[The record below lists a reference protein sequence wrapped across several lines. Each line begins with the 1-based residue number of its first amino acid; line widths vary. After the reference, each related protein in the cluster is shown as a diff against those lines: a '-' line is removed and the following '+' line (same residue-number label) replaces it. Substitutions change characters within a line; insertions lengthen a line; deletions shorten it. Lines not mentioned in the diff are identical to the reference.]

1 MSGRTNRIVSLLFVC
16 EREMHK
22 GVNIAKI
29 SIKEKGGVR
38 NAKRSWVEN
47 GQKYEQK

>member
-1 MSGRTNRIVSLLFVC
+1 MSGRTNQIVSLLFVREC
-16 EREMHK
+16 EMHK

-38 NAKRSWVEN
+38 NVK
-47 GQKYEQK
+47 